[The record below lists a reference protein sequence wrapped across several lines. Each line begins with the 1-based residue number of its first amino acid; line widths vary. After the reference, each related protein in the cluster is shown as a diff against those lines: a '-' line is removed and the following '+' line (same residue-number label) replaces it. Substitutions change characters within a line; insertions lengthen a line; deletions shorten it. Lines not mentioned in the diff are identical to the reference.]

1 MLNRFCP
8 KIAPVL
14 LAFGCAASAL
24 SPAVASDDLSETAL
38 SVAPKDVAFFST
50 SVNMSDSWKDLT
62 ESRLVTRLRGV
73 PYIKEL
79 EAELLEQWNNPP
91 PQAAQAKAVYESPMA
106 QNVLKFF
113 GDMFSDEM
121 FVYGHSDWN
130 DAMHGFVDFNN
141 AMSYAMSRGP
151 DSMEEFFE
159 QQLAVELAK
168 LKLPT
173 VVMGFRIED
182 KQNAL
187 FQLNALE
194 AITRMGGS
202 QVPQLGPVLERLKHT
217 DLEDGTS
224 LSITLDASLFPLE
237 QLDSDQREMAE
248 KVVEA
253 LAVRG
258 VTLGIAV
265 RDGMFLVAISES
277 DDVIGSV
284 GQASQTLISHE
295 ALDVL
300 KEAAPTRL
308 RAVSFVAAEFRQA
321 AWSANMENYFSRMT
335 SQLTGIVRNELAG
348 EPGAEEWIGEIET
361 DAKNLDAM
369 IAQVAPNF
377 GPQLAWQFA
386 TDTGAEG
393 RSYDWTDSSA
403 LENASPLDVVNHSGS
418 RPLLSI
424 SFKQAPDSPQASAMA
439 EYIIEAAER
448 HAKRFVAMA
457 ERSEDEKEQVLKIID
472 SSMELV
478 GDFVEVIDSKVAPS
492 LAERQSVFSIAGQMM
507 ISNVGGRPLPQAVP
521 VPEMALA
528 CKVVNQELFLSG
540 CADLLTVFD
549 GIVEL
554 IREVNPQ
561 GIPNGYA
568 VPRPQEET
576 IQGGRRFFYSEFADA
591 IPVQGINPQIAINN
605 DVVVFGYS
613 QRQVDDMLNGRQTNV
628 RPAWVAPGDE
638 VAAVS
643 ILDIA
648 GITKMIRPWAEMG
661 MQANLP
667 NLDAPVAPG
676 EGPIPTG
683 NDILEIWDCLTSLG
697 KVVGSM
703 DATDDA
709 VVTRWVWIE
718 L

>member
-8 KIAPVL
+8 KIVL
-14 LAFGCAASAL
+14 LAVGCVASAL
-24 SPAVASDDLSETAL
+24 SPAAASDDLSETAL
-38 SVAPKDVAFFST
+38 AIAPKDVAFFST
-50 SVNMSDSWKDLT
+50 SVNMSDSWQDLA
-62 ESRLVTRLRGV
+62 ESRLVTRLRSV
-73 PYIKEL
+73 PYVQKL
-79 EAELLEQWNNPP
+79 EAELMEQWNNPP
-91 PQAAQAKAVYESPMA
+91 AQAAQAKAVYESPMA

-113 GDMFSDEM
+113 GEMFSDEV
-121 FVYGHSDWN
+121 FVYGQSDWN

-141 AMSYAMSRGP
+141 SMSYAMSRGP
-151 DSMEEFFE
+151 DAMEDFFE
-159 QQLAVELAK
+159 QQLPVELAK
-168 LKLPT
+168 LHLPS

-202 QVPQLGPVLERLKHT
+202 QIPELGPVLERLKHS
-217 DLEDGTS
+217 DLEDGTA
-224 LSITLDASLFPLE
+224 LSISLDASLIPLE
-237 QLDSDQREMAE
+237 QLDDEQRDMAE
-248 KVVEA
+248 KVIEA
-253 LAVRG
+253 LSGRG
-258 VTLGIAV
+258 ITIGLAV
-265 RDGMFLVAISES
+265 RDGLFLVAISEA
-277 DDVIGSV
+277 DDVLASV
-284 GQASQTLISHE
+284 GQTSETLISHQ

-300 KEAAPTRL
+300 KEAAPSRL

-335 SQLTGIVRNELAG
+335 SQLTGIVRNELEG

-369 IAQVAPNF
+369 IAQVAPTF

-393 RSYDWTDSSA
+393 RNYDWTDSSA
-403 LENASPLDVVNHSGS
+403 LENASPLNIVNHSGS

-424 SFKQAPDSPQASAMA
+424 SFKQAPDSPQATAMA
-439 EYIIEAAER
+439 EYLIEAAER

-457 ERSEDEKEQVLKIID
+457 ERSDEEKEQVLSILD
-472 SSMELV
+472 RSMQLV
-478 GDFVEVIDSKVAPS
+478 GEMVDVLQSKVAPS
-492 LAERQSVFSIAGQMM
+492 LAERQSVFSVAGQMT
-507 ISNVGGRPLPQAVP
+507 INNIGGQTLPQAVP

-549 GIVEL
+549 GVVEL

-561 GIPNGYA
+561 GIPSGYA

-591 IPVQGINPQIAINN
+591 IPVEGINPQIAINN

-613 QRQVDDMLNGRQTNV
+613 QRQVDDMLKGRQTNV
-628 RPAWVAPGDE
+628 RPAWVAPNDE

-643 ILDIA
+643 VLDIA
-648 GITKMIRPWAEMG
+648 GITKMIRPWAAMG

-667 NLDAPVAPG
+667 SLDTPVAPG
-676 EGPIPTG
+676 DGPIPTG
-683 NDILEIWDCLTSLG
+683 NDILDVWDCLTSLG
-697 KVVGSM
+697 KVVGSTEAN
-703 DATDDA
+703 DEA

-718 L
+718 Q